1 MKVKIKEYIQSEI
14 DKLDRSIVETP
25 ESMAE
30 LEAFA
35 YANHGSNDIVLMHM
49 AVKLGYKMA
58 LNAVEHKVNTL
69 KTK

>member
-1 MKVKIKEYIQSEI
+1 MKVEIKEYIQSEI
-14 DKLDRSIVETP
+14 DKLDRSIVATP
-25 ESMAE
+25 DSMVE

-35 YANHGSNDIVLMHM
+35 FANNGSNDIVLMHM

-69 KTK
+69 KIK

>member
-1 MKVKIKEYIQSEI
+1 MKVEIKEYLQSEI
-14 DKLDRSIVETP
+14 TKLDRSIVETP
-25 ESMAE
+25 ESMEE

-35 YANHGSNDIVLMHM
+35 FANNGSNDVVLMHM

-69 KTK
+69 KIK